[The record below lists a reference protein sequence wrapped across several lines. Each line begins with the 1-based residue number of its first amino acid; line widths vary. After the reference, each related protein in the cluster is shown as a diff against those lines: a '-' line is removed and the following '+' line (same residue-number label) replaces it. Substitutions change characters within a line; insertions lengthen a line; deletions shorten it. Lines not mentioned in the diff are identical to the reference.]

1 MVKLTFIGDVM
12 LKREQLAAIKDNRH
26 TFLDTFSRVKGL
38 LADSDYVVGN
48 LETPLAGESAGYVSK
63 PAWFNAPDDFA
74 IALKEAGVDFLTTSN
89 NHCLDRGV
97 AGLKRTLDVLDDI
110 GISHTGTYRSAEE
123 SKIPTVIDVKGLRAG
138 LFAPTYGTNSEHG
151 RPMLAEDELWA
162 VDMLRR
168 QLPPRVTG
176 GGSLLSNLK
185 QKLIATLPGRVRD
198 SLLVLKNG
206 LPKASPRDFTTDNVD
221 ANAIDNPQDRQSLDV
236 ALSKLARLRSVA
248 DFIVALPH
256 VGGQYNP
263 YPGRYARHVVGAFAE
278 AGADAV
284 IANHSHCPLNF
295 DLVKG
300 KVPVVYSLGNFA
312 ATPYV
317 DWYVYGSLS
326 DYSIVFN
333 LYVDETTKKVEKK
346 SYSMVKNVMEKD
358 GFTYTV
364 LANEHLSSLKDNA
377 AKDRVEVE
385 MQAVSQRF
393 CGKHIDDFGITEYFI

>member
-12 LKREQLAAIKDNRH
+12 LKREQFAAIKSKRH
-26 TFLDTFSRVKGL
+26 TFLDAFSRVKGL
-38 LADSDYVVGN
+38 FLDSDFVVGN
-48 LETPLAGESAGYVSK
+48 LETPLAGEAAGYVSK
-63 PAWFNAPDDFA
+63 PAWFNAPDEFA
-74 IALKEAGVDFLTTSN
+74 SALREIGVDFLTTSN

-97 AGLKRTLDVLDDI
+97 SGLKRTLDVLDDI
-110 GISHTGTYRSAEE
+110 GIAHTGTYRTETE
-123 SKIPTVIDVKGLRAG
+123 SKVPTLVDVNGLRLG
-138 LFAPTYGTNSEHG
+138 VFAPTYGTNSEHR
-151 RPMLAEDELWA
+151 RPMLSEEELWA
-162 VDMLRR
+162 VDMLRMQQR
-168 QLPPRVTG
+168 PKVTG
-176 GGSLLSNLK
+176 SESRFVKAKRKMISMMPARL
-185 QKLIATLPGRVRD
+185 RD

-206 LPKASPRDFTTDNVD
+206 LPKESPRDFTTDNVD

-385 MQAVSQRF
+385 MQAVSYRF
-393 CGKHIDDFGITEYFI
+393 SGKYIEDFGITEYFI